1 MSPKHHHE
9 PRKSPYAYSQEA
21 FHTGWTHHSHALTDN
36 FLRAAD
42 AVSLADL
49 QHSPLPA
56 AERLDSLQHK
66 LGHLFT
72 HRNLLLLA
80 LTHPSVR
87 RLKLA
92 DPTCARS
99 SHAPTRTRRAL
110 GAHSAL
116 TRLLRLPALLVRQAC
131 SQGSP
136 NSKVLSW
143 MGDSALNLA
152 VTEQLAGSNIES
164 VGELTEARARL
175 VSREN
180 CCSCARHFGLGE
192 LMIIGKSVLISNGGP
207 TDDMLGEAMEAD
219 SEDWIDA
226 VTALSGGGPAY
237 VFLLI
242 EALAAAGARAGLPED
257 LSVRLARAT
266 VSGSGELARQAAE
279 PASQLR
285 RNVTSPGGT
294 TAEALKVLMAD
305 DGIQPIFDRA
315 IAAATRRSQELAG

>member
-207 TDDMLGEAMEAD
+207 TDDMLGEAMEAVYG
-219 SEDWIDA
+219 A
-226 VTALSGGGPAY
+226 VYVDGGRF
-237 VFLLI
+237 FLL
-242 EALAAAGARAGLPED
+242 AFPVFCARSPPL
-257 LSVRLARAT
+257 
-266 VSGSGELARQAAE
+266 
-279 PASQLR
+279 LR
-285 RNVTSPGGT
+285 PRVP
-294 TAEALKVLMAD
+294 
-305 DGIQPIFDRA
+305 
-315 IAAATRRSQELAG
+315 RRSFSRHGSRTESIRAELSID

>member
-1 MSPKHHHE
+1 MAATKATTLNGVVRYTLAQYARRERGRRTTPTTPPSYFNSYFMSPKHHHE

-110 GAHSAL
+110 GAHSPATTTCSARSPGVLTGFSQQQGAL
-116 TRLLRLPALLVRQAC
+116 VDGRL
-131 SQGSP
+131 G
-136 NSKVLSW
+136 
-143 MGDSALNLA
+143 
-152 VTEQLAGSNIES
+152 IES
-164 VGELTEARARL
+164 RSHR
-175 VSREN
+175 
-180 CCSCARHFGLGE
+180 
-192 LMIIGKSVLISNGGP
+192 
-207 TDDMLGEAMEAD
+207 
-219 SEDWIDA
+219 
-226 VTALSGGGPAY
+226 
-237 VFLLI
+237 
-242 EALAAAGARAGLPED
+242 AAGGVEHRVG
-257 LSVRLARAT
+257 R
-266 VSGSGELARQAAE
+266 
-279 PASQLR
+279 
-285 RNVTSPGGT
+285 
-294 TAEALKVLMAD
+294 
-305 DGIQPIFDRA
+305 
-315 IAAATRRSQELAG
+315 